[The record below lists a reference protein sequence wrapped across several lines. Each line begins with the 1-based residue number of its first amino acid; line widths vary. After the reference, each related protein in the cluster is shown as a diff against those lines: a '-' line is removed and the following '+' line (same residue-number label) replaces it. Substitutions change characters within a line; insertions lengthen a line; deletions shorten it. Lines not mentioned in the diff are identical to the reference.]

1 MELLLKN
8 FMIEKMVYILCIFF
22 FFFKAETGTKFKL
35 GQGSKS
41 GNV

>member
-1 MELLLKN
+1 MTVLT
-8 FMIEKMVYILCIFF
+8 MVEFYDKENGIFYASF